1 MYYFSLYFPVFFPL
15 FWILGNGTVISRA
28 AIANDSMEMI
38 KPQLTELKM
47 RATKQQCSIK
57 YIVVDNC
64 CHSRGSIHQVFSEK
78 DDNGSFITMIVQD
91 VKHLINRPLEEVM
104 KTHKLY
110 ASFVADLHGAVTNG
124 GRKIKVISRN
134 GEWSNVEAPLDSGQV
149 IWDRL
154 VSVVEEYRGALT
166 KAGDSNCSLFLKGF
180 EKEFQNQ
187 QYHWLNC
194 VQEVYDH
201 NGKHYYERRAD
212 MDFHLF
218 RGTNRNEA
226 WHRKL
231 NSIYPVR
238 CGERLGDACI
248 DAVTVAHNLDHCQ
261 EISRSSFGGIDP
273 SVFRLGSLPYLIRL
287 ISLQASD
294 ESILSSMTYSDMSLV
309 RATPEKQKSAIGIRD
324 SAEEQMGQD
333 YDPLKIP
340 LELHHISHLK
350 IIENI
355 VGIALVLP

>member
-1 MYYFSLYFPVFFPL
+1 
-15 FWILGNGTVISRA
+15 
-28 AIANDSMEMI
+28 
-38 KPQLTELKM
+38 M
-47 RATKQQCSIK
+47 RATKQHCSIK

-64 CHSRGSIHQVFSEK
+64 CHSRGSIHRVFSEK

-91 VKHLINRPLEEVM
+91 VKHLINLPLEEVM
-104 KTHKLY
+104 KTHKVY

-124 GRKIKVISRN
+124 GRKIKVMSRN
-134 GEWSNVEAPLDSGQV
+134 GDWSNVEAPLDSGQV

-154 VSVVEEYRGALT
+154 VSAVEEYRGALT
-166 KAGDSNCSLFLKGF
+166 NSGDSNCSLILKGF

-201 NGKHYYERRAD
+201 NGKHYYEGRTD

-218 RGTNRNEA
+218 RGTNCNEA
-226 WHRKL
+226 WHHKL

-261 EISRSSFGGIDP
+261 EITRSSFGGIDP
-273 SVFRLGSLPYLIRL
+273 SVF
-287 ISLQASD
+287 
-294 ESILSSMTYSDMSLV
+294 
-309 RATPEKQKSAIGIRD
+309 
-324 SAEEQMGQD
+324 
-333 YDPLKIP
+333 
-340 LELHHISHLK
+340 
-350 IIENI
+350 
-355 VGIALVLP
+355 